1 MESFFLQIAGLPLH
15 PLVVHAAVVFI
26 PLAAV
31 MILTST
37 VLYRR
42 FPRLFGFTAAL
53 TWVAALS
60 AFVATQS
67 GEALAEEIGITQTH
81 ERWGDLMG
89 PLTIAAAIIVTVTW
103 WVRLRRWRVLSTAG
117 TLASVVISPVLLVM
131 VFLAGHSG
139 AEATWGNV
147 LVPTS
152 QGAASLED
160 PTAVVSP
167 PREIPAPR
175 TSPETIDAEGYTLDD
190 VAAHATIDDCWLA
203 VDGMVYDASGYAA
216 AHPGGAS
223 RIANICGTDATE
235 AFRNQHGNQ
244 GSPNRT
250 LAGFEVGALVR

>member
-1 MESFFLQIAGLPLH
+1 MELFFLQIAGLPLH

-26 PLAAV
+26 PLASV
-31 MILTST
+31 MILTSI

-42 FPRLFGFTAAL
+42 FPRLLGFATAL

-67 GEALAEEIGITQTH
+67 GEALAGEIGITQVH
-81 ERWGDLMG
+81 EQWGNLMG
-89 PLTIAAAIIVTVTW
+89 PLTIAAAVIVTVTW
-103 WVRLRRWRVLSTAG
+103 WVRLRGWRVLSLGG
-117 TLASVVISPVLLVM
+117 TLASVVIAPVLLVM

-139 AEATWGNV
+139 AEATWANI
-147 LVPTS
+147 LAPTS
-152 QGAASLED
+152 QVVVSSED

-167 PREIPAPR
+167 SSEIPAPN
-175 TSPETIDAEGYTLDD
+175 SSQETGDAESFTLDD
-190 VAAHATIDDCWLA
+190 VAAHATIDDCWIV

-216 AHPGGAS
+216 EHPGGAS

-250 LAGFEVGALVR
+250 LAGFELGPLKN

>member
-1 MESFFLQIAGLPLH
+1 MESFFLQIAGLPIH
-15 PLVVHAAVVFI
+15 PLVVHAAVALI

-31 MILTST
+31 MILTSI

-42 FPRLFGFTAAL
+42 FPRLLGLAAVV
-53 TWVAALS
+53 TWVAAVF

-67 GEALAEEIGITQTH
+67 GEALAEEIGITQAH
-81 ERWGDLMG
+81 EQWGELMG
-89 PLTIAAAIIVTVTW
+89 PLTIGAAIIVTVTW
-103 WVRLRRWRVLSTAG
+103 WVRLRGWRVPSLVG
-117 TLASVVISPVLLVM
+117 TLASAVVSPVLLVM

-147 LVPTS
+147 LASTA
-152 QGAASLED
+152 QGPASSDD
-160 PTAVVSP
+160 PTALVTAP
-167 PREIPAPR
+167 NEIPAP
-175 TSPETIDAEGYTLDD
+175 TASPATIEPAGYTLDD
-190 VAAHATIDDCWLA
+190 VAAHATIDDCWLV

-223 RIANICGTDATE
+223 RIADICGTDATE

-250 LAGFEVGALVR
+250 LAGFELGPLKN